1 MPIAYYI
8 DPDMGL
14 EMLEN
19 DGSYVVVRF
28 NYEEPRKTH
37 RLKINTNSIGD
48 YFKLENI
55 KYYLEDFL
63 RVPV

>member
-8 DPDMGL
+8 DSDMGL
-14 EMLEN
+14 EMLHN
-19 DGSYVVVRF
+19 DGCYVTVRF
-28 NYEEPRKTH
+28 NYEEPRITH
-37 RLKINTNSIGD
+37 HLKIQRNTIGD

-63 RVPV
+63 SVPR